1 MRLEHITWKQAQRYF
16 EEHDTVVIP
25 IGSIENHGSH
35 LALGTD
41 FLVPSHIAQVIDQ
54 QTDVLIAP
62 AVPYGVADHHF
73 GFPGTISLG
82 YDGLKLVME
91 RIVGCLYGYG
101 ARKFIFLNGHG
112 GNDGALLDVSL
123 ELEDMGAVSA
133 LVNWWQLAGELN
145 PQWKGGHGGGEET
158 AAILAINPD
167 WVHMEDYMPLTPVD
181 LSEGLTVSGMKT
193 VAFQGANVI
202 VQRHFQSVTPSGWY
216 GPDDP
221 KDATV
226 EWGKEML
233 EAVSQYIVE
242 FIREFQ
248 KVPLPGS
255 PEQGE

>member
-1 MRLEHITWKQAQRYF
+1 
-16 EEHDTVVIP
+16 
-25 IGSIENHGSH
+25 
-35 LALGTD
+35 
-41 FLVPSHIAQVIDQ
+41 
-54 QTDVLIAP
+54 
-62 AVPYGVADHHF
+62 
-73 GFPGTISLG
+73 
-82 YDGLKLVME
+82 
-91 RIVGCLYGYG
+91 
-101 ARKFIFLNGHG
+101 
-112 GNDGALLDVSL
+112 
-123 ELEDMGAVSA
+123 MGAVSA

-145 PQWKGGHGGGEET
+145 PKWKGGHGGGEET